1 MRKMLARALLGLVV
15 WAGVTG
21 WGCSESSNS
30 KARGTQTTAP
40 AVEPAQGQVFAAPSQ
55 AVDALV
61 AALRAYDRDALAR
74 IFGPDA
80 GDLIFS
86 GDEIADRNAIETFL
100 KHYDERHQLTS
111 EKDGSLTLLVGEN
124 DWPVPIPIVKAYGQD
139 GWYYDTEA
147 GMEEIIN
154 RRVGRN
160 ELATIQVCLALVD
173 AQREYA
179 MSDADGDNAR
189 NYARKLRS
197 TPGKRDGLYW
207 DTAKGEAPS
216 PMGPLVAQ
224 AAGEGYTAREEG
236 EDQRPYHGYY
246 YRLLTS
252 QGPDAPGGARDYQVN
267 GVLIGGFAV
276 IAYPAEYGASGVMTF
291 LVNQDG
297 VVYQRDLGE
306 DTEKLATSMLAF
318 NPGAGWQRVDPQVAA
333 VEP

>member
-1 MRKMLARALLGLVV
+1 LAALTAL
-15 WAGVTG
+15 AAVTG
-21 WGCSESSNS
+21 WGCAKNSHS
-30 KARGTQTTAP
+30 KASSAPTTAP
-40 AVEPAQGQVFAAPSQ
+40 ADDFASGQVFAAPSQ
-55 AVDALV
+55 AIDALIT
-61 AALRAYDRDALAR
+61 ALRAHDRDALAR

-80 GDLIFS
+80 DDLIFS

-100 KHYDERHQLTS
+100 KHYDERRQLTS
-111 EKDGSLTLLVGEN
+111 EKDGSLTLVVGEN
-124 DWPVPIPIVKAYGQD
+124 DWPVPIPLVRADGQD
-139 GWYYDTEA
+139 GWRFDTEA

-179 MSDADGDNAR
+179 MSDADGDGLR

-197 TPGKRDGLYW
+197 EPGQRNGLYW
-207 DTAKGEAPS
+207 DAVEGEAPS
-216 PMGPLVAQ
+216 PMGPLVAH
-224 AAGEGYTAREEG
+224 AEGEGYTARKEG
-236 EDQRPYHGYY
+236 EEQRPYHGYF

-252 QGPDAPGGARDYQVN
+252 QGPDASGGAMDYQVN
-267 GVLIGGFAV
+267 GKLISGFAV

-297 VVYQRDLGE
+297 IVYQRDLGG
-306 DTEKLATSMLAF
+306 DTEKLATGMLAF
-318 NPGAGWQRVDPQVAA
+318 NPGAGWQKVDPQVAA